1 MKNNYVIIALIIL
14 IFLIFAT
21 VLIFNINTSKKEI
34 VIGVPLALTG
44 NAASYGEI
52 TKSGF
57 DLAVEEINKTN
68 ELKIKLIYDDTKGDP
83 KEAVAIIKKQIDYDN
98 VNLFAGL
105 IMSGEVLAV
114 MPIVNDANK
123 ILFNTYSSSN
133 EISKTDFVFR
143 NRETSDLHGKL
154 ITDYLIK
161 NDLNKIV
168 IFTAKASNSL
178 AYTKSFKSEFE
189 SKGNI
194 LNSFDYLADN
204 QDFSNDL
211 IKTKELNPDAIYIS
225 PTTVKDAIQILKQ
238 IKEFG
243 IKSKVFSTPALDS
256 IDFMQAKS
264 DFNNEIYISSPTLDE
279 NNPLTNQ
286 FIKNYIK
293 KYNKEPSV
301 FAANAYDAIYILY
314 SAIIVCDK
322 NTLCIKNY
330 LETNTFDV
338 AEGKIKFNE
347 FGDVVKPLIIK
358 RIN

>member
-1 MKNNYVIIALIIL
+1 MKNKYAIIFISILILLILTTIL
-14 IFLIFAT
+14 IF
-21 VLIFNINTSKKEI
+21 NTNTPKKEI

-44 NAASYGEI
+44 NAASYGDI

-98 VNLFAGL
+98 INLFAGL

-114 MPIVNDANK
+114 MPIINDANK
-123 ILFNTYSSSN
+123 ILLNTYSSSN

-143 NRETSDLHGKL
+143 NRETSDLHAKA

-189 SKGNI
+189 SKGTV
-194 LNSFDYLADN
+194 LNSFDYLSDN

-211 IKTKELNPDAIYIS
+211 IKIKELNPDAIYIS

-238 IKEFG
+238 INEFG

-256 IDFMQAKS
+256 PDFIQAKS
-264 DFNNEIYISSPTLDE
+264 DFNNEIYMSSAILDE
-279 NNPLTNQ
+279 NNPLTKK
-286 FIKNYIK
+286 FIENYIQ
-293 KYNKEPSV
+293 KYNKEPSM

-314 SAIIVCDK
+314 SAEIVCDT

-347 FGDVVKPLIIK
+347 FGDVVKSVSII